1 MRGGK
6 GDIGGASTDPR
17 SVPRAALLSAGAGL
31 LVLIGAGAPWIAGLV
46 AIIVAFAA
54 MTPLPR
60 AGAGADLPAAPA
72 RDSEAAAA
80 AEPARGTSLID
91 LACKLDARIG
101 EEVAQLAL
109 ATRELELN
117 SAVVT
122 GAVLTARE
130 NAEALKHAAK
140 AASDDAQSVARAT
153 DGLVSALRTVDR
165 QSSQS
170 AQVAGQAAA
179 NAMSTNATIADLATA
194 SQAISDILDAIG
206 EIARQTNL
214 LALNATI
221 EAARAGEAGRGF
233 AVVASEV
240 KALATQTSKATQDA
254 RIQIL
259 AMQDASR
266 NAVEAVAVIA
276 DSVCELNELATSVGS
291 AISAQKS
298 LTLDIASHVVRAAD
312 GFRQVAD
319 RLGTLNK
326 SNEHAAEAAEGA
338 LHVARDVAE
347 KAVGIQGA
355 IGRFLLDPGE
365 RHQAGKAA

>member
-1 MRGGK
+1 
-6 GDIGGASTDPR
+6 
-17 SVPRAALLSAGAGL
+17 
-31 LVLIGAGAPWIAGLV
+31 LV
-46 AIIVAFAA
+46 AVIMAFAS
-54 MTPLPR
+54 MTPQAR
-60 AGAGADLPAAPA
+60 AGVDADVPAAPA
-72 RDSEAAAA
+72 YDSKAAAS
-80 AEPARGTSLID
+80 AEPARGASLID
-91 LACKLDARIG
+91 LACELDARIG
-101 EEVAQLAL
+101 EEVAELAL

-122 GAVLTARE
+122 ESVLTARE

-170 AQVAGQAAA
+170 AQVAAQAAA
-179 NAMSTNATIADLATA
+179 NALSTNATIADLATA
-194 SQAISDILDAIG
+194 SQSISDILDAIG

-233 AVVASEV
+233 AVVAGEV
-240 KALATQTSKATQDA
+240 KALATQTSKATRDA

-291 AISAQKS
+291 AISAQKG

-312 GFRQVAD
+312 GFKQVAD
-319 RLGTLNK
+319 RLGNLNQ

-338 LHVARDVAE
+338 LNVARDVAE
-347 KAVGIQGA
+347 KAVGIQSA
-355 IGRFLLDPGE
+355 IGRFLLDPSQS
-365 RHQAGKAA
+365 RQHADPAAGLSAPAIGASFSEVDAGRLPHAALRS